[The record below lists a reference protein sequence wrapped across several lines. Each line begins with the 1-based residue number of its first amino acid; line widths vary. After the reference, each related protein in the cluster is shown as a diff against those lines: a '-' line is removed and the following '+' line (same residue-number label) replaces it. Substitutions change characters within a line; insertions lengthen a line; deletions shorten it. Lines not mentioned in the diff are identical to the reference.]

1 MLYSSLRLAIFEI
14 QKRSL
19 NTYAGWTWSLMN
31 PLSQMAILYFI
42 MTHVFK
48 SNIENILLW
57 LISGLNCWIVIQS
70 ALLRSCQ
77 SLISRRALLQNNNIS
92 HNLLVMSDILSE
104 VIILIPFY
112 LFAIALAIFHGVP
125 FSNLILVPLM
135 LLILLVFLLGLGMIL
150 ATLTPI
156 LRDLPYLLGIFMQ
169 IAFWLT
175 PIAYAKSSMKGFAAS
190 IINFNPFTYFILLS
204 QSIFMGSPVSMKLVV
219 IPAGLAIIAVSVG
232 FMLSNAVG
240 KKTVINL

>member
-112 LFAIALAIFHGVP
+112 LFAIALAIFHSVP

-135 LLILLVFLLGLGMIL
+135 LLILLVFLFGLGMIL

-175 PIAYAKSSMKGFAAS
+175 PIAYAKSSMTGLAAS

-204 QSIFMGSPVSMKLVV
+204 QSIFMGSPVSMKLIA
-219 IPAGLAIIAVSVG
+219 IPAGLAIITVSVG

>member
-1 MLYSSLRLAIFEI
+1 MFYSSLRLAIFEI

-57 LISGLNCWIVIQS
+57 LISGLNCWIVIQT

-104 VIILIPFY
+104 VIILVPFY
-112 LFAIALAIFHGVP
+112 LIAVALAIYHHVP
-125 FSNLILVPLM
+125 LFNLLLVPLLM
-135 LLILLVFLLGLGMIL
+135 VTLLVFLFGLGMIL
-150 ATLTPI
+150 ATLTPV
-156 LRDLPYLLGIFMQ
+156 LRDLPYLMGIFLQ

-175 PIAYAKSSMKGFAAS
+175 PIAYAKSAMTGLAAS
-190 IINFNPFTYFILLS
+190 IISFNPFTYFILLS
-204 QSIFMGSPVSMKLVV
+204 QSLFMGEPVSLKLIV
-219 IPAGLAIIAVSVG
+219 IPSLLAVVTVSLG